1 MNNLWLIIKS
11 SLLLSIIITLSSCCK
26 SDLHGTYT
34 FDPLAKQYLLDTNT
48 TAFTMIDN
56 KGFKEGFVSTGGRHT
71 SFYQGGDLD
80 RCGVQFV
87 QQTFSLSYVSTVNNY
102 TFEYHLSAALDGNG
116 PRIDIFWYSNGK
128 SFDLSFYPKTGETYS
143 GYENGHE
150 LTNLDSMTVQS
161 KVYHNVM
168 KIKLWDSGD
177 TWTLYIARPEGLIK
191 IARPDSIYSE
201 RL

>member
-1 MNNLWLIIKS
+1 MNNLWLIIKIT
-11 SLLLSIIITLSSCCK
+11 LLLSVSIVLGSCCK

-34 FDPLAKQYLLDTNT
+34 FDSLAKQYILDTT
-48 TAFTMIDN
+48 ITSFTMIDN
-56 KGFKEGFVSTGGRHT
+56 KGFKESFVSGEGNHT

-80 RCGVQFV
+80 RCGVEFLM
-87 QQTFSLSYVSTVNNY
+87 QTFSLSYVSTVNNY
-102 TFEYHLSAALDGNG
+102 TFEYHLSAALDDNG
-116 PRIDIFWYSNGK
+116 PRIDIFWYSHRK
-128 SFDLSFYPKTGETYS
+128 SFDISFYPETGETYS

-150 LTNLDSMTVQS
+150 LTNLESMTVQG

-168 KIKLWDSGD
+168 KVKLWDSED

-191 IARPDSIYSE
+191 LVRPDGIYSE